1 MLRALI
7 ATYLCQVGFTTY
19 EHDGITYWHHPNLG
33 GGRYFNE
40 AVAWWIGTEEARA
53 NGLDIAPPEG
63 TQNGSN
69 TRSGQP

>member
-7 ATYLCQVGFTTY
+7 ECYLCHVGFTTY

-40 AVAWWIGTEEARA
+40 AVAWWIGTEEARDSGRRITPSSA
-53 NGLDIAPPEG
+53 QENGRNED
-63 TQNGSN
+63 
-69 TRSGQP
+69 R